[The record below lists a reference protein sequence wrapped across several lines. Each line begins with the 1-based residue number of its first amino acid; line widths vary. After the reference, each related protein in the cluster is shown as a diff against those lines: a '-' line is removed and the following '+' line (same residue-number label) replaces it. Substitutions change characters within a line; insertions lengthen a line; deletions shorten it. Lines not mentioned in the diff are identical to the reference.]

1 MLGENLRKTSVI
13 WSVEAGL
20 LDETLLGSLS
30 DGQADALRIVMERGQ
45 SRRVLDFV
53 QNLKGSTGN
62 WPDPVPVLI
71 DLYPH
76 PRGVIVGLEEAQDL
90 EFGREISFSLPDGK
104 GDFKVET
111 EEWSSLF
118 ALDHSVY
125 IGFGMCVLKPIKIHE
140 SLVTMQVV
148 QGGRIYPGAYV
159 HVPFTNRSVIAD
171 ELPSEVW
178 DIAKSKDIDYA
189 ILPSIDD
196 PVELE
201 KIKDKIEDM
210 HETPPWLLLKVGTRA
225 CYESL
230 ESLLPLVRGVLVSRI
245 ELAMDMD
252 PARVP
257 MVTKEITQMCNHQ
270 AKMVFVASE
279 MLGSMRHNAT
289 PTRAEVSDIANA
301 VFDGADAIILSE
313 MLAEGKYLT
322 RGSMLAR
329 KTVEDVEHSDD
340 SDDSNWM
347 RRRPHITHEIEAITY
362 AAYQAAA
369 RNGAK
374 AVVCITKQGNT
385 ALHLK
390 SFGIDTPIIAVT
402 TSPEVVRKLRLVR
415 GVEGLLI
422 NELPSIDEVLPLI
435 NGLLIDFEW
444 LDAGD
449 KYVFVSVSI
458 SSLSTEESN
467 LYTVQTITA

>member
-13 WSVEAGL
+13 WSVEASL
-20 LDETLLGSLS
+20 LETAMLSSLT
-30 DGQADALRIVMERGQ
+30 DGQADALRVVMERGE
-45 SRRVLDFV
+45 SKRVLEFV
-53 QNLKGSTGN
+53 AELKAATGN
-62 WPDPVPVLI
+62 WPDPVPVLV

-76 PRGVIVGLEEAQDL
+76 PRGVITGLDEAQDL
-90 EFGREISFSLPDGK
+90 EFGREITFSPVDGK
-104 GDFKVET
+104 GDFKIET
-111 EEWSSLF
+111 EEWSTLF
-118 ALDHSVY
+118 AVDHSVY
-125 IGFGMCVLKPIKIHE
+125 IGFGMSVLKPSKISD

-159 HVPFTNRSVIAD
+159 HVPFTHKPVAAEQLSQ
-171 ELPSEVW
+171 EVW
-178 DIAKSKDIDYA
+178 DIVKSGDIDYA
-189 ILPSIDD
+189 IIPSLDD

-201 KIKDKIEDM
+201 KIKDKIEAIN
-210 HETPPWLLLKVGTRA
+210 ETPPWLLLKVGTRS
-225 CYESL
+225 CYENL
-230 ESLLPLVRGVLVSRI
+230 EALLPFVRGVLVSRI

-257 MVTKEITQMCNHQ
+257 MVTKEIIQMCNNQ
-270 AKMVFVASE
+270 AKMVLVASE

-329 KTVEDVEHSDD
+329 KTVEDVEQGTDD
-340 SDDSNWM
+340 DDSNWM
-347 RRRPHITHEIEAITY
+347 RRKPHITHEIEAITY
-362 AAYQAAA
+362 ASYKAAA

-385 ALHLK
+385 DLHLK
-390 SFGIDTPIIAVT
+390 SFGIDTPIIAIT

-435 NGLLIDFEW
+435 NGLLVEFEW
-444 LDAGD
+444 LDVGD
-449 KYVFVSVSI
+449 KYVFVSVSL

-467 LYTVQTITA
+467 LYTVQTITS